1 MPDQVQLSPEKK
13 AAIAR
18 FKGEEIGPDPVK
30 TPAEIAAEKEE
41 ADKVLAQE
49 QEKERL
55 RLEEEEDKNKNQP
68 PVVIA
73 EPTDEQL
80 LEAISKRSGR
90 KISSFDELK
99 PKPEEIDKEKLAEK
113 READKL
119 SFGLQKG
126 LFNKKQFEN
135 FIADSKDPISLVYA
149 AELQEA
155 KKEDPAWDEDKER
168 EFKEEFDEKFGL
180 NLDQSSS
187 KFKRGQKQLTI
198 IADTILKSTY
208 APIYNLESEYGRHES
223 ETNQQAANKQKI
235 LETAPVYKK
244 EVDEIVTG
252 LASVD
257 FPFGTDEK
265 YTVPVPQEMRDSIK
279 EILLDK
285 DFVTSQIL
293 NGYKKEEIAQIA
305 TNMVIT
311 QNYPALAHEA
321 AKLYRAKHEKGVR
334 GIPEGGKIEN
344 QADPYENLTEAQK
357 TALKF
362 FKPEVKTTAN

>member
-1 MPDQVQLSPEKK
+1 MPEEVELSPEKK

-18 FKGEEIGPDPVK
+18 FKGEEFTPPPVK
-30 TPAEIAAEKEE
+30 TPEEIAAEKEA
-41 ADKVLAQE
+41 ADKLLAQQ
-49 QEKERL
+49 QEDERL
-55 RLEEEEDKNKNQP
+55 RLEEEAKQKNPP

-135 FIADSKDPISLVYA
+135 FIADSKDPIGLVYA

-180 NLDQSSS
+180 NLDQSSP
-187 KFKRGQKQLTI
+187 KFKRGQKQLNI

-208 APIYNLESEYGRHES
+208 APIYNLESEYGRHET
-223 ETNQQAANKQKI
+223 EANQQAANKQKI

-244 EVDEIVTG
+244 EVDEIVTN

-257 FPFGTDEK
+257 FPFGADEK
-265 YTVPVPQEMRDSIK
+265 YTVPVPKEMRDSIR

-321 AKLYRAKHEKGVR
+321 AKQYRAKHEKGVR
-334 GIPEGGKIEN
+334 GIPEGGKIETGG
-344 QADPYENLTEAQK
+344 DPYENLTEAQR